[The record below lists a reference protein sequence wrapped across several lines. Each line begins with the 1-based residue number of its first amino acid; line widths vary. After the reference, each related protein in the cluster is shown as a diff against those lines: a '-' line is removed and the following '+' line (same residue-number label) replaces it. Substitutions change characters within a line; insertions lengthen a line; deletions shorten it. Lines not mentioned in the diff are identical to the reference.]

1 MKLHDN
7 TILITGGGS
16 GIGLALAIEFSRLGN
31 QVIIAG
37 RSEEKLK
44 AAVGANSKLK
54 HFQLDVG
61 NAESLTA
68 RLPILR
74 SQFPNLNGV
83 IHSAGIMK
91 NENLKKSDE
100 GIGVSQDTVATN
112 ILGTIRSTELL
123 LKSFLDKPYAFIM
136 TVTSGLAYM
145 PLAMTPTYSAS
156 KAAIHSYTESLRYQ
170 LQGTSIDVLELVP
183 PYVATNLMG
192 DRQAKD
198 PNAMPLEDFTREVM
212 QILKDKPDVKEV
224 TVERVRLQR
233 MASSQGIE
241 SYDKFFQE
249 FNDRML
255 SIRKAEF

>member
-1 MKLHDN
+1 MKLHGN

-16 GIGLALAIEFSRLGN
+16 GIGLALAHEFSRLDN

-37 RSEEKLK
+37 RSEVKLK
-44 AAVGANSKLK
+44 TAVDANPKLK
-54 HFQLDVG
+54 HFVLDVSDTK
-61 NAESLTA
+61 NLA
-68 RLPILR
+68 
-74 SQFPNLNGV
+74 SQLAPLLSKFPDLNGV

-91 NENLKKSDE
+91 NENLKKL
-100 GIGVSQDTVATN
+100 GALTGVSLDTVATN
-112 ILGTIRSTELL
+112 ILGTIRLTELL
-123 LKSFLDKPYAFIM
+123 VSHFLAKSSAFMM

-170 LQGTSIDVLELVP
+170 LKGTNVDVLELVP
-183 PYVATNLMG
+183 PYVATSLMG
-192 DRQAKD
+192 DRQVKD
-198 PNAMPLEDFTREVM
+198 PNAMPLEDFIQEVM
-212 QILKDKPDVKEV
+212 QILKEKSDVKEV
-224 TVERVRLQR
+224 AVERVRLQR

-255 SIRKAEF
+255 NIRKAEF